1 MKIQL
6 SHSEVIDLVKQHIAG
21 FGIDLSTRQ
30 VEISMTEAGEV
41 DITIGSEAKETS
53 EKTGRKRGPKPK
65 TYVEPAEET
74 KEEEEQGEDVV
85 AVQDEL
91 TVPDTPVSIFG

>member
-30 VEISMTEAGEV
+30 VEITMTEAGEV
-41 DITIGSEAKETS
+41 DVTIEPETKES
-53 EKTGRKRGPKPK
+53 NEKTGRKRGPKPK
-65 TYVEPAEET
+65 TYVEPVEET
-74 KEEEEQGEDVV
+74 KEEEQEEEVV
-85 AVQDEL
+85 IVQDEL

>member
-30 VEISMTEAGEV
+30 VEITMTEAGEV
-41 DITIGSEAKETS
+41 DVTIEPETKEPN

-65 TYVEPAEET
+65 THVEPVEET
-74 KEEEEQGEDVV
+74 REEEPENEVV
-85 AVQDEL
+85 IVQDEL
-91 TVPDTPVSIFG
+91 TVPETPVSIFG

>member
-30 VEISMTEAGEV
+30 VEITMTETGEV
-41 DITIGSEAKETS
+41 DVTIESEAKETS

-65 TYVEPAEET
+65 AHVEPVEET
-74 KEEEEQGEDVV
+74 KEEEQEEEV
-85 AVQDEL
+85 AIVQDEL